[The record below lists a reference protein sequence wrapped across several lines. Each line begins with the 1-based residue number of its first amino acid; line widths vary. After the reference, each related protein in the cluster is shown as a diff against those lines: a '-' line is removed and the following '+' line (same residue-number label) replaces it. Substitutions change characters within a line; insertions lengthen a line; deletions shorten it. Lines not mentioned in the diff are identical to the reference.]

1 MAKHTKKSQNKL
13 LIAACSVSAF
23 LILISWSWLLLYIP
37 PISNNAEG
45 FLHKYLGPLFTAYE
59 NNDKNAQDQQ
69 NTENYVETTTPSDNQ
84 TSSDTQETEN
94 STSET
99 TSNVPSRPTINLRI
113 YEGPLYSAS
122 DDTCYYKIKAIV
134 TGNPAPT
141 IQFSKDDSEGLLGSG
156 QAQINL
162 KRNMKTY
169 TLTATATNSGGTVMD
184 SITLNWGCN
193 SNPVISEVKLSS
205 DIVYVNKQYE
215 LTVKASDTDGDK
227 LTYKWTI
234 AGGTLTADNLET
246 VKWNTPSKSD
256 NYEVKVVVQDSNGG
270 SSSKSISVYVGNV
283 EVTETTQPPET
294 SPATTEPT
302 ETSPPTTTTSP
313 QQTSLDL
320 PKKTNE
326 GGYLEYG
333 GQTFAGGNIYA
344 GDSANNKSCVGFVS
358 FDISGIAGK
367 TIETATLTLGNAS
380 VQGDPLANL
389 FDAFWINAVEWGA
402 EPIVQSD
409 FLYELPGISIQ
420 SFNTPNI
427 SCTAAKLKSELQK
440 AINNGKSRFQ
450 IRVHFSGPRT
460 DNDGSRDGWEYAQT
474 SVNLN
479 VKYN

>member
-1 MAKHTKKSQNKL
+1 MPKPTKKSQNKL

-45 FLHKYLGPLFTAYE
+45 FLSKYL
-59 NNDKNAQDQQ
+59 KNSEDSI
-69 NTENYVETTTPSDNQ
+69 ETTT
-84 TSSDTQETEN
+84 SSEDKNSQSKETQETKSSEN
-94 STSET
+94 
-99 TSNVPSRPTINLRI
+99 NLPAKPTISLKI

-122 DDTCYYKIKAIV
+122 DDTCYYKVEAVV
-134 TGNPAPT
+134 TGKPAPT
-141 IQFSKDDSEGLLGSG
+141 IKFSKDDSEGLLGSS

-169 TLTATATNSGGTVMD
+169 TLTATASNSQGTVMD

-193 SNPVISEVKLSS
+193 SNPAISEVKLSS
-205 DIVYVNKQYE
+205 DIVYVDKQYE
-215 LTVKASDTDGDK
+215 LTVKASDSDGDK
-227 LTYKWTI
+227 LTYKWTVS
-234 AGGTLTADNLET
+234 GGTLIADNLET

-256 NYEVKVVVQDSNGG
+256 NYEVKVVVQDIKGG

-283 EVTETTQPPET
+283 EVAQTTQPPET
-294 SPATTEPT
+294 SPSTTAPP
-302 ETSPPTTTTSP
+302 ETSPPTTSPPETSPPTTSTSP

-333 GQTFAGGNIYA
+333 EETFAGGNIYA
-344 GDSANNKSCVGFVS
+344 GDSANNKPCVGFIS
-358 FDISGIAGK
+358 FDIASIAGK
-367 TIETATLTLGNAS
+367 TIEAATLTLSSAA
-380 VQGDPLANL
+380 VQGDPLAYL
-389 FDAFWINAVEWGA
+389 DAFWINVVEWGA
-402 EPIVQSD
+402 EPIIQSD
-409 FLYELPGISIQ
+409 FNLPGIAIQ
-420 SFNTPNI
+420 SFNSSNI
-427 SCTAAKLKSELQK
+427 TCTAEKLKSELQK

-450 IRVHFSGPRT
+450 VRVHFSGPYT
-460 DNDGSRDGWEYAQT
+460 DNDGSRDGWEYAQA